1 MSKLKDRILS
11 YEESSS
17 YKILPK
23 LPLIISVNGR
33 NFSSIT
39 NLLDKPFD
47 TGMYD
52 CLASTM
58 KRLCVEIEGAVFG
71 YLYNDNIIIISRNDQ
86 NIATT
91 PWYNNNIQKL
101 TSVISSIS
109 TFHFNKCADHIGLQ
123 TSGDPLF
130 YTKVFPVPSVI
141 EAINTIIYYQQ
152 LNFTISIHFSC
163 YYELI
168 KKYNK
173 SQIKNM
179 LVNLSQTERIE
190 LLKKECNVDF
200 KDYSSSFRRG
210 SACFKDYS
218 GDQNEKSNW
227 IIVNDLPIFTQEQS
241 FLKDILN

>member
-1 MSKLKDRILS
+1 
-11 YEESSS
+11 
-17 YKILPK
+17 
-23 LPLIISVNGR
+23 
-33 NFSSIT
+33 
-39 NLLDKPFD
+39 
-47 TGMYD
+47 
-52 CLASTM
+52 
-58 KRLCVEIEGAVFG
+58 
-71 YLYNDNIIIISRNDQ
+71 
-86 NIATT
+86 
-91 PWYNNNIQKL
+91 
-101 TSVISSIS
+101 
-109 TFHFNKCADHIGLQ
+109 
-123 TSGDPLF
+123 
-130 YTKVFPVPSVI
+130 
-141 EAINTIIYYQQ
+141 INTIIYYQQ